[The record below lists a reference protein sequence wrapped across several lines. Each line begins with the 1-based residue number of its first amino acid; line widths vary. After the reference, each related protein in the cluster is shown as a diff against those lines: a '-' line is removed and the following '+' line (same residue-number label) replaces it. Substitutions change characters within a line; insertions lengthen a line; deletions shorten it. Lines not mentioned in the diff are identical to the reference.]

1 MFSSRAFI
9 GIGLSPVRS
18 STAGTPVKRWK
29 RSTIA
34 PARRAWTIAETAITL
49 GLSERSVWRQIGLGN
64 LQVVK
69 FGRATRV
76 LVSSVD
82 RLLKAGEAGL

>member
-1 MFSSRAFI
+1 MASKNQKTDAATGDEWVRRVLA
-9 GIGLSPVRS
+9 GGLE
-18 STAGTPVKRWK
+18 
-29 RSTIA
+29 
-34 PARRAWTIAETAITL
+34 PARRAWTIAETATVL

-64 LQVVK
+64 LQVVR